1 MTVLRVTF
9 DHIHGDMYFSDDV
22 LSGIARRKAL
32 LCDNG
37 ELCPLS
43 AWLLLRIIV
52 SMVTLILVMML
63 YLDCPVQSISSM
75 EGHCVSA

>member
-1 MTVLRVTF
+1 MLPLIISMVTC
-9 DHIHGDMYFSDDV
+9 ILVMMYC
-22 LSGIARRKAL
+22 LAARRKAL

-43 AWLLLRIIV
+43 AWLLLQIIV
-52 SMVTLILVMML
+52 SMVALILVMML
-63 YLDCPVQSISSM
+63 CLDCPVQSISNM